1 MKSRW
6 DAGQFKLR
14 GKKHRHLTCGCCT
27 LENWKDD
34 CRKKEAEKEIKQYSK
49 EEKNEQPCN

>member
-49 EEKNEQPCN
+49 EEKNEQPN